1 MDNSDWKYDMLYA
14 RILELEQNIK
24 YLNDQMT
31 SSINFIND
39 YNYDVNND
47 NNPNSISSILS
58 NNFDIL
64 NKNSFLDI
72 FNYSFKQSQNNLY
85 LFLDSKNIKEDIEK
99 RYNELSN
106 NINFNSYKE
115 LEQELLY
122 SIIQFIE
129 KTEYPNTISCFYK
142 ETNLKIMSDSYNNE
156 LINFYDIANT
166 KKNIIYDFVI
176 NTISYFKIY
185 LNNNSFTEENL
196 NSLQKEINDI
206 HEYKIKHNLY
216 QNNLI
221 SNSQNYD
228 YYIRI
233 LFFYYSML
241 YSFMTNQKNIT
252 KKVIT
257 DVFIDFSSLYV
268 HSTLCSKFFIDT
280 NNKNIM
286 LFYFTDLSFRYNFE
300 SAFFDFNILK
310 KYFSFLDYSSL
321 LIEEFYSDENNLF
334 NFQYFYFLNTSFCTK
349 LYTELLKYSLNNNI
363 KNNILLL
370 KAAYIFYSD
379 NSNFQITEDEAS
391 ELIPLYFLIKNI
403 EDKDSHINDIFSS
416 DIFSNVS
423 ILKFSDDFL
432 LKNISLFLNKND
444 NLFINIRKKYI
455 KNDALKLAFEL
466 L

>member
-156 LINFYDIANT
+156 LINFYDMANA

-216 QNNLI
+216 QNN
-221 SNSQNYD
+221 
-228 YYIRI
+228 YY
-233 LFFYYSML
+233 
-241 YSFMTNQKNIT
+241 
-252 KKVIT
+252 
-257 DVFIDFSSLYV
+257 
-268 HSTLCSKFFIDT
+268 
-280 NNKNIM
+280 
-286 LFYFTDLSFRYNFE
+286 
-300 SAFFDFNILK
+300 
-310 KYFSFLDYSSL
+310 
-321 LIEEFYSDENNLF
+321 
-334 NFQYFYFLNTSFCTK
+334 
-349 LYTELLKYSLNNNI
+349 
-363 KNNILLL
+363 
-370 KAAYIFYSD
+370 
-379 NSNFQITEDEAS
+379 
-391 ELIPLYFLIKNI
+391 
-403 EDKDSHINDIFSS
+403 
-416 DIFSNVS
+416 
-423 ILKFSDDFL
+423 
-432 LKNISLFLNKND
+432 
-444 NLFINIRKKYI
+444 
-455 KNDALKLAFEL
+455 
-466 L
+466 